1 MYIAVRTGQADMLR
15 LLQEHLPQ
23 FQHDTADSDSPTNWL
38 SKIGPGSLPGACARG
53 DLEMVQLC
61 LYPPSCVIPGEG
73 SHGHEEGQTLIHGH
87 KPGSIP
93 PNTRFSSYIATSM
106 MASRSAEVYQYLDS
120 LVGSPRSSP
129 PYYPPCLHMRAMARA
144 GDLAMV
150 RFQLDTGVIPASLL
164 GLALAEAARAC
175 NHDIV
180 DLLLER
186 GADPNHEHPRGRTI
200 LRAAGRSG
208 SMTMVRKIIDA
219 GAECHEDVLF
229 RAIKLE
235 HTAMVEMLL
244 DMGLGCERVR
254 ATALSVARLGTW
266 NLWRIF

>member
-1 MYIAVRTGQADMLR
+1 M
-15 LLQEHLPQ
+15 
-23 FQHDTADSDSPTNWL
+23 
-38 SKIGPGSLPGACARG
+38 
-53 DLEMVQLC
+53 
-61 LYPPSCVIPGEG
+61 IPGEG

-93 PNTRFSSYIATSM
+93 PNTRLSSYIATSM

-129 PYYPPCLHMRAMARA
+129 PYYLPCLHMRAMARA

-186 GADPNHEHPRGRTI
+186 GADPNHEGRTI

-208 SMTMVRKIIDA
+208 SMAMVRKIIDA
-219 GAECHEDVLF
+219 GAECHDNVLF

-254 ATALSVARLGTW
+254 ATALSVAKAWGLESMADLLSSRRVTRDLPWSDCEEVVKKPEVGNRERWKRRW
-266 NLWRIF
+266 NCPGDHPRDTSHERRVTRRPAMTVRTSE